1 MFGLFLNLQFY
12 CPTKEKLKNKIK
24 EETLNHPPKGSI
36 TIVSNLIR
44 STSLA
49 HRPRP
54 PSQGAEDATP
64 QTQRAREDDSEQNR
78 VSALVHPRP
87 PARANQP
94 SFAAASPARRLQLA
108 PRRRRPRRRAP
119 ARTRTRS
126 PRCCAHPAYHPGVF
140 LPCPS
145 CVATTRETESPV
157 GALAKSIFS
166 IWPRAAA
173 CSRASLHSFNCLSS
187 HTNRCRQ

>member
-1 MFGLFLNLQFY
+1 MFVLFLNLQFY

-36 TIVSNLIR
+36 TIVYNLIR

-54 PSQGAEDATP
+54 PSQRAEDATP
-64 QTQRAREDDSEQNR
+64 RTQRAREDDSEQNR

-108 PRRRRPRRRAP
+108 PRRRRPRRRRVRAHALP
-119 ARTRTRS
+119 AAAALTLRIIL
-126 PRCCAHPAYHPGVF
+126 AFFF
-140 LPCPS
+140 L
-145 CVATTRETESPV
+145 
-157 GALAKSIFS
+157 ALVVLRQPER
-166 IWPRAAA
+166 PRAP
-173 CSRASLHSFNCLSS
+173 
-187 HTNRCRQ
+187 